1 MYSWKPSG
9 ILILFALACVHGHT
23 LELETFIE
31 NDLIMVKIGTFNGV
45 VRNMALSMDG
55 RVSTCDI
62 PNEAAAFMDISGA
75 MLRPRMNYNPSLP
88 CELDLYFL
96 FTTYR
101 QVILSHNSI
110 VFTQEPLTDGVPCM
124 RDSTTRGLCETM
136 VDGITLRW
144 FSDLHLFYEN
154 TNTVDALGVT
164 LPPASWSQQSPKRI
178 VDVNEAFMISHVD
191 IFYDIQNHTIAV
203 RDRVPGLTHKIVT
216 ALAAA
221 LVAFLFV
228 ARLMLSNTWKNTTAH
243 WSMIAFALGT
253 TVLSLSTRANNLVH
267 LVFFLSSILVSVAH
281 LVCEILRFKWRGDSE
296 TQARTIL
303 QYATLKPDMA
313 ILLVALILAF
323 YAITSHSLIVLPMLL
338 SLMYIVKSLSEFIN
352 FRNHPD
358 NTTSEIAL
366 LIGCILV
373 DIYYSGILWAYVV
386 NDFLGRTL
394 VATWYLQE
402 TLLLVVVVDAS
413 FYVATL
419 EKTSR

>member
-1 MYSWKPSG
+1 MFSRECG
-9 ILILFALACVHGHT
+9 VLLGLLTLVCIHAHT
-23 LELETFIE
+23 LELETFTE
-31 NDLIMVKIGTFNGV
+31 NDIIMVKIGTFNGV

-55 RVSTCDI
+55 RVSTCDV
-62 PNEAAAFMDISGA
+62 PNEAAAFMDVSGA
-75 MLRPRMNYNPSLP
+75 MLRPRMNYNPSMP

-110 VFTQEPLTDGVPCM
+110 VFTQEPLKGGVPCM

-164 LPPASWSQQSPKRI
+164 LPPASWSQRSPKRI
-178 VDVNEAFMISHVD
+178 VDVSEAFMISRVD
-191 IFYDIQNHTIAV
+191 VFYDIQNHTIAV
-203 RDRVPGLTHKIVT
+203 RDRVPGLTHKIIT
-216 ALAAA
+216 SLAAA
-221 LVAFLFV
+221 IVAFLFV
-228 ARLMLSNTWKNTTAH
+228 GRLMLVDTWKKTVAH
-243 WSMIAFALGT
+243 WSMLTFALGT

-281 LVCEILRFKWRGDSE
+281 LVCEIIRFKLRERNKEES
-296 TQARTIL
+296 RTIL

-352 FRNHPD
+352 FRLHESTQD
-358 NTTSEIAL
+358 NAL

-373 DIYYSGILWAYVV
+373 DIYFSGILWAYVV
-386 NDFLGRTL
+386 NDFLKRTL

-402 TLLLVVVVDAS
+402 ALLLVVVVDAS

-419 EKTSR
+419 EYKSR